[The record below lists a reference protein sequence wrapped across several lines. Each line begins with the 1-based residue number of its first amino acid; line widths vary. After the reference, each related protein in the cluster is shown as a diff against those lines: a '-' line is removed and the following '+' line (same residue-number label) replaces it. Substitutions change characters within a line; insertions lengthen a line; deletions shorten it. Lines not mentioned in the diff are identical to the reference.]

1 MADFPSTPDLIRI
14 ARDEILTKNA
24 ALTKDILDRAGSDAN
39 ALMAAS
45 VAVADA
51 VVGQLIRVSAS
62 LAVATAKGA
71 DLDRILF
78 DRYGLVR
85 KDAAPALGTV
95 QISLPAPASSNF
107 AIPEGTQ
114 FRTSDNKLFAST
126 AQRTFLAG
134 SSGPLNVPVASV
146 LAGLNQ
152 QARSGTITSIVD
164 TIAGAPSGLTV
175 TNALATSGVADAE
188 LDEAFRARGKLFYS
202 TARRG
207 TLGAIEAGA
216 LAVAGVETA
225 RAFEVVDPSGISAR
239 LVNLVVADAFTQQL
253 VNATSVPGSYETQS
267 QALADAVIAGL
278 LDVRAAGIQVV
289 VQVANVDL
297 VGVTLGLR
305 FREGVDVD
313 TVSAAARAAVVSH
326 VNSLN
331 PGEPLVI
338 ADLEEALSVVP
349 GIILL
354 GGEVIAPTLDV
365 TNGATTAFRTS
376 DALVVVTAEA

>member
-1 MADFPSTPDLIRI
+1 MADFPSTPDLLRI
-14 ARDEILTKNA
+14 ARDEILLRNA
-24 ALTKDILDRAGSDAN
+24 ALTRDILDRAGSDAN

-45 VAVADA
+45 VAVGDA
-51 VVGQLIRVSAS
+51 VVGQLIRVSAA
-62 LAVATAKGA
+62 LAVSTAKGA

-95 QISLPAPASSNF
+95 TLTIPAPAASNF
-107 AIPEGTQ
+107 AIPSGTQ
-114 FRTSDNKLFAST
+114 FRTSDNKVFAST

-134 SSGPLNVPVASV
+134 SSTLTGVPVASV
-146 LAGLNQ
+146 LAGLSQ
-152 QARSGTITSIVD
+152 QARAGTITSIVD

-175 TNALATSGVADAE
+175 TNPLATAGAADAE

-207 TLGAIEAGA
+207 TLAAIEAGA

-225 RAFEVVDPSGISAR
+225 RAFEVIDADGAAAR

-253 VNATSVPGSYETQS
+253 VNATSIPGTYETQA
-267 QALADAVIAGL
+267 QALANAVALGL
-278 LDVRAAGIQVV
+278 LDVRAAGIGVV
-289 VQVANVDL
+289 VQVANVEL
-297 VGVTLGLR
+297 VGITLGLR
-305 FREGVDVD
+305 FRASVDVD
-313 TVSAAARAAVVSH
+313 AVSAAARAATVAF
-326 VNSLN
+326 VNSLD

-338 ADLEEALSVVP
+338 TDLEAALAVVP

-354 GGEVIAPTLDV
+354 GGEVLAPTLDV
-365 TNGATTAFRTS
+365 TPGTTTALRTS

>member
-1 MADFPSTPDLIRI
+1 
-14 ARDEILTKNA
+14 
-24 ALTKDILDRAGSDAN
+24 
-39 ALMAAS
+39 
-45 VAVADA
+45 
-51 VVGQLIRVSAS
+51 
-62 LAVATAKGA
+62 
-71 DLDRILF
+71 
-78 DRYGLVR
+78 
-85 KDAAPALGTV
+85 
-95 QISLPAPASSNF
+95 
-107 AIPEGTQ
+107 
-114 FRTSDNKLFAST
+114 
-126 AQRTFLAG
+126 
-134 SSGPLNVPVASV
+134 
-146 LAGLNQ
+146 
-152 QARSGTITSIVD
+152 
-164 TIAGAPSGLTV
+164 
-175 TNALATSGVADAE
+175 
-188 LDEAFRARGKLFYS
+188 
-202 TARRG
+202 
-207 TLGAIEAGA
+207 
-216 LAVAGVETA
+216 
-225 RAFEVVDPSGISAR
+225 
-239 LVNLVVADAFTQQL
+239 
-253 VNATSVPGSYETQS
+253 VPGSYETQS